1 MAWRGTDAA
10 RPPSTLTEPPMTNI
24 VILNNVDHQALR
36 VITKRDACYGDNVMT
51 CATYPAEFRDI
62 QAHYPIVFHK
72 LADGNYEPL
81 ALLGFQEGENLYLGP
96 QGWEVGYVP
105 LAIERLPF
113 LIGRNGDGLNIHIDL
128 DSPRLSRDEGEALFL
143 AYGGVTPYL
152 DRINSMLLS
161 IHEGLQDVQGFVDA
175 LREHELLESFVADIE
190 LEDGSQ
196 NRLYGFHTINEDKL
210 YTLPGAAL
218 ESLNRAGHLLS
229 IYMVL
234 ASMSNFRDLIER
246 KQRAVKANA

>member
-1 MAWRGTDAA
+1 
-10 RPPSTLTEPPMTNI
+10 MTNI
-24 VILNNVDHQALR
+24 VMLNNVDHQALR
-36 VITKRDACYGDNVMT
+36 VVTTRAARYGDNVMT

-72 LADGNYEPL
+72 LADGNYEPV
-81 ALLGFQEGENLYLGP
+81 ALLGFQEGENLFLGA
-96 QGWEVGYVP
+96 QGWEVNYVP

-113 LIGRNGDGLNIHIDL
+113 LIGRNGEELNIHIDL
-128 DSPRLSRDEGEALFL
+128 DNPRLSRDEGEALFL

-152 DRINSMLLS
+152 ERVNSMLKS
-161 IHEGLQDVQGFVDA
+161 IHEGLQDVPDFIAA
-175 LREHELLESFVADIE
+175 LREHDLLESFVADIE

-196 NRLYGFHTINEDKL
+196 NRLYGFHTINEDNL
-210 YTLPGAAL
+210 YKLPGAAL
-218 ESLNRAGHLLS
+218 ENLNREGHLLS

-246 KQRAVKANA
+246 KQRAVNANG